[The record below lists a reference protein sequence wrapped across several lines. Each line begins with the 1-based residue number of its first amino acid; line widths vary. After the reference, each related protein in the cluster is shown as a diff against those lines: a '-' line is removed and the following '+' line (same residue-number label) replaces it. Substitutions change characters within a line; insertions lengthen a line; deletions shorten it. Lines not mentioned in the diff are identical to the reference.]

1 MFRILIRAR
10 LRMLVNSASSA
21 PRWHKLMVV
30 WLTLFGLL
38 IFATIGL
45 ACAALVLLM
54 QGAAA
59 RHGALNPAAAQLT
72 GHVYQYLFFFLLA
85 GSVPFVASSLFQDND
100 LPLLLTTPVSP
111 FAVVAAKLVDSIFA
125 NSAQFM
131 VLGVPVLIG
140 VGWGIGL
147 SASGWG
153 WFIASLA
160 LLLIFTPA
168 FTGSLLLVLARI
180 LGVKRVRF
188 VVMAVSVAL
197 ALGITLLAVAGTSRA
212 TQSGALDVGRMRS
225 ALTGAATGSGTP
237 ASQWSGAQAQVQALS
252 KGQSESGQSWLP
264 STWACAAAID
274 AAGGR
279 PLGPEGRRGLLSL
292 ALATVLMI
300 AFCIAV
306 GGKVVSSEDIL
317 EQQDLNQVGRGIRR
331 RQGPPPPGLSPAM
344 TGLIVKDFL
353 YIGRDT
359 ILIGQIGTTLILF
372 FVPFVLKWTQPS
384 ATPGEDMYG
393 PLAMLMIALVVYMV
407 TSIIGLSTVG
417 LEGKGAWMVLAGP
430 LTRRDFLVAKWIV
443 SFVMSV
449 AIVAVMVVIAALAF
463 GWSVG
468 VAALA
473 FGIFTFACFGLSGLG
488 VGLAGIFPRF
498 LYDNPAHR
506 ASVWAMVLGFV
517 LATCYVV
524 CCGLLAA
531 GVYVGLAQHLL
542 THNALFAV
550 AAIIFVAIS
559 LGTGYA
565 PIALAA
571 KRLGRYEWEH

>member
-1 MFRILIRAR
+1 
-10 LRMLVNSASSA
+10 MLANSARTA
-21 PRWHKLMVV
+21 PRWHKMMVG
-30 WLTLFGLL
+30 WLTCFGLL

-59 RHGALNPAAAQLT
+59 RHGALDPAAAQLT
-72 GHVYQYLFFFLLA
+72 AHVYQYLFFFLLA

-111 FAVVAAKLVDSIFA
+111 SAVVAAKLVDSIFA

-140 VGWGIGL
+140 IGWGIGL
-147 SASGWG
+147 SPAGWAWFAS
-153 WFIASLA
+153 SLG
-160 LLLIFTPA
+160 LLLVFTPA

-225 ALTGAATGSGTP
+225 ALSGAATASGTA
-237 ASQWSGAQAQVQALS
+237 ASPWSSAQAQVQTLS
-252 KGQSESGQSWLP
+252 KGQSFAGQPWLP
-264 STWACAAAID
+264 SSWACAVAID
-274 AAGGR
+274 TAGGR
-279 PLGPEGRRGLLSL
+279 PIGAAGSRGLLLL
-292 ALATVLMI
+292 AAATVGMI
-300 AFCIAV
+300 AFCIVA
-306 GGKVVSSEDIL
+306 GAKVVSSEDIL

-331 RQGPPPPGLSPAM
+331 RQGPPPLGLSPAM

-372 FVPFVLKWTQPS
+372 FVPFVLKWTSRGAPS
-384 ATPGEDMYG
+384 GEDMYG
-393 PLAMLMIALVVYMV
+393 PLAMVMIALVVYMV

-417 LEGKGAWMVLAGP
+417 LEGKGAWMVLVGP

-443 SFVMSV
+443 SFVMSIALV
-449 AIVAVMVVIAALAF
+449 AGMVVIAAFAF
-463 GWSVG
+463 RWSFG
-468 VAALA
+468 VSALA
-473 FGIFTFACFGLSGLG
+473 FGIFAFACFGLSGLG

-517 LATCYVV
+517 LATCYIVG
-524 CCGLLAA
+524 CGLIAG
-531 GVYVGLAQHLL
+531 GVYVALAQHLL
-542 THNALFAV
+542 GHAALFSLAAAV
-550 AAIIFVAIS
+550 FILMSV
-559 LGTGYA
+559 GTGCT
-565 PIALAA
+565 PIAVAA

>member
-10 LRMLVNSASSA
+10 LRMLANTARSA

-30 WLTLFGLL
+30 WLTLFGVM

-72 GHVYQYLFFFLLA
+72 AHVYQYLFFFLLA

-100 LPLLLTTPVSP
+100 LPLLLTTPVTPS
-111 FAVVAAKLVDSIFA
+111 AVVAAKLVDSVIA
-125 NSAQFM
+125 NSAQFT

-140 VGWGIGL
+140 IGWGIGL
-147 SASGWG
+147 SASGWA

-180 LGVKRVRF
+180 LGVKKVRF
-188 VVMAVSVAL
+188 VVMGVSVVL

-212 TQSGALDVGRMRS
+212 TQSGALDVGRMRA
-225 ALTGAATGSGTP
+225 ALSGAATATGTP
-237 ASQWSGAQAQVQALS
+237 AAQWSAAQTQVQALS
-252 KGQSESGQSWLP
+252 KGQSEAGLSWLP
-264 STWACAAAID
+264 SSWACSVAMD
-274 AAGGR
+274 TAGGR
-279 PLGPEGRRGLLSL
+279 PIGPAGAHGLI
-292 ALATVLMI
+292 ALVAATVVMI
-300 AFCIAV
+300 AFCIVV
-306 GGKVVSSEDIL
+306 GGRVVSSEDIL

-331 RQGPPPPGLSPAM
+331 RQGAPPLGMSPAM
-344 TGLIVKDFL
+344 AGLIVKDFL

-372 FVPFVLKWTQPS
+372 FVPFVLKWTQPGAS
-384 ATPGEDMYG
+384 SGEDMYG
-393 PLAMLMIALVVYMV
+393 NLAMLMIALVVYMV

-443 SFVMSV
+443 SFVMSIALV
-449 AIVAVMVVIAALAF
+449 TGMVVIAALAF
-463 GWSVG
+463 RWS
-468 VAALA
+468 LSLSLIA

-524 CCGLLAA
+524 FCALLAA
-531 GVYVGLAQHLL
+531 GVYVAFAQHLL
-542 THNALFAV
+542 GPPALFAL
-550 AAIIFVAIS
+550 AALLFIALSIT
-559 LGTGYA
+559 TGYT